1 MQNTQNLV
9 HPTEDDQWKKLN
21 FYSYELTVPATTSR
35 NTMDALMRRD
45 LDRQFNLCSRV
56 EKRKINCYALV
67 RTGSSDTA
75 FKARGNKTSN
85 GIVSTGTGIHSL
97 YNQPMS
103 VLINALNNQVPG
115 EPLHPVVLDETGYS
129 ALIDMDI
136 TVTDIQDIPSMKIA
150 LKPYGLDIIPVIRE
164 VSMLII
170 SAARPLTESSSINS
184 PSNN

>member
-1 MQNTQNLV
+1 
-9 HPTEDDQWKKLN
+9 
-21 FYSYELTVPATTSR
+21 
-35 NTMDALMRRD
+35 MDALMRRD